1 MLSRRANVL
10 DGIYSKHARK
20 IRKSTTCEEVKN
32 AIKELIGALDKKY
45 PSFADFREAFSELK
59 YSKEG
64 DADNVK
70 VKYVINKLHCYYSD
84 SGQEVFSDDGT
95 IEHILP
101 ESNGEMALNIGNLIL
116 LEMSINNEA
125 GQKEYAKKRLDYY
138 SRSSYKWVKCFVD
151 KYVEWTEKDIGKRA
165 REMAEVYYNN
175 VLRQQHDKK

>member
-1 MLSRRANVL
+1 MRIMLRL
-10 DGIYSKHARK
+10 
-20 IRKSTTCEEVKN
+20 
-32 AIKELIGALDKKY
+32 
-45 PSFADFREAFSELK
+45 
-59 YSKEG
+59 
-64 DADNVK
+64 
-70 VKYVINKLHCYYSD
+70 NKLHCYYSD

-165 REMAEVYYNN
+165 REMAEVFYNN